1 VGEAASGVVAWVGV
15 SLVVLA
21 DGRRGLALGMALGA
35 LGLAGVS
42 LSAAGPIGAIAL
54 AAGGA
59 VAAARRFT
67 AGPAGWAIMP
77 AGSTPRLVLCVAGG
91 LLALWVGVAVMTG
104 SGGALRF
111 ALIAVVGLAGARV
124 LAGEN
129 ASVVQTALAL
139 LAIAI
144 AAGAGLAPHTVIA
157 WTYLAA
163 GLVAAAVT
171 WLPDGV
177 RRAA

>member
-1 VGEAASGVVAWVGV
+1 MAHDNLHVRMGRLVQIRDVPEEVHRTLKARAA
-15 SLVVLA
+15 
-21 DGRRGLALGMALGA
+21 
-35 LGLAGVS
+35 LAGVS
-42 LSAAGPIGAIAL
+42 LSAAEPIGAIAL

-104 SGGALRF
+104 GGGALRF
-111 ALIAVVGLAGARV
+111 AVISVVGLAGARA

-139 LAIAI
+139 LALAI
-144 AAGAGLAPHTVIA
+144 AAGAGLAPHTVTV

-171 WLPDGV
+171 WLPDRV